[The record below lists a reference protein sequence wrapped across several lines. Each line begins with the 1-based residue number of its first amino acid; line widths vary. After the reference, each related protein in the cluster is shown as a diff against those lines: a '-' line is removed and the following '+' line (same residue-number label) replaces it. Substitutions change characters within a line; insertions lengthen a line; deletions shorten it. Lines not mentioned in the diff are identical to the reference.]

1 MSRTAFVPQ
10 TVVCCGSRIFFCR
23 KTPCPSCPSSPKKPF
38 VHSEPSSCLPSC
50 AHVQKGL
57 RLCIYI
63 YIIGWNLKPDMS
75 CMLHANYLPLLDAQ
89 MISKNWWPCNKL
101 HNIYINIFPP
111 HWPLKKGRSKTS
123 KLRRPQ
129 AEEIQLIQRST
140 KPILQILRVTSACC
154 FEGYNVCFGHLRFL
168 VWNICESHPLDHFNS
183 LYHFAWHL
191 CARNNM
197 CTSCRST

>member
-1 MSRTAFVPQ
+1 MSRTAFVTQ

-63 YIIGWNLKPDMS
+63 YINCWNLKPDMS
-75 CMLHANYLPLLDAQ
+75 CMLHANYLTLLDAQ
-89 MISKNWWPCNKL
+89 MISMNWWPCNKL

-123 KLRRPQ
+123 KLRRHQ
-129 AEEIQLIQRST
+129 QDAEHFECAEHQQDAEEAARE
-140 KPILQILRVTSACC
+140 R
-154 FEGYNVCFGHLRFL
+154 
-168 VWNICESHPLDHFNS
+168 PLEHAVANS
-183 LYHFAWHL
+183 LANGPAQTGKRKISRKTNIAPKDGGFSNGSSA
-191 CARNNM
+191 
-197 CTSCRST
+197 SS